1 MEMKIATIN
10 LYGQTGMNPSKL
22 LELEY
27 FIECHKLDIVCLQ
40 ETNISENTF
49 SECRFITS
57 SRLHIIINNSSTNY
71 GTYILLKKTFSIS
84 NISKDPY
91 GRFISV
97 DVDSKFTVANAY
109 LHSGT
114 DQKSRIDRESFISD
128 IIPNLMLCKK
138 QAGFLCGDFNS
149 IVEKKDSL
157 VHPDQKL
164 SKCFKKLIDLYK
176 LRDVFRQLYPS
187 AVHFS
192 RYYNW
197 RGIRGATR
205 LDKIYEWGAV
215 SV

>member
-157 VHPDQKL
+157 VHPDKKL

-176 LRDVFRQLYPS
+176 LRDVFRQLYL
-187 AVHFS
+187 VQF
-192 RYYNW
+192 
-197 RGIRGATR
+197 TF
-205 LDKIYEWGAV
+205 LDIIIGEG
-215 SV
+215 